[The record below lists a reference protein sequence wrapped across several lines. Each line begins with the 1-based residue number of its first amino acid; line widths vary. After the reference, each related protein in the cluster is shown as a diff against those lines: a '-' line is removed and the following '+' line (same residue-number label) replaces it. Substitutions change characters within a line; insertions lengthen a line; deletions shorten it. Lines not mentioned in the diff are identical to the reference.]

1 MARDGTAGRFHARC
15 HPARHAAREE
25 ITMPPLAERNL
36 LHDKVR
42 LTVTLTGIVFA
53 VVLIVVELGLFV
65 GFTVT
70 TSNLIDNSG
79 ADLWVTSKNVPYV
92 EQGVPFSERK
102 LYQVRAVSGVAK
114 AEKLITRW
122 VEWKRPDGRQESVQV
137 VCMDVDEPLGRPWNL
152 VQGRIDDLKRPDAI
166 IMDEIYRQK
175 LGVDHAEQVFEIN
188 GKRALVVGF
197 TRGIRAFTTSPYVF
211 TTFKRAQQYA
221 NIPDDQTVYILVKL
235 APGANLEQ
243 VRREILDHVK
253 DVQVVTNH
261 EFSRMTQVYW
271 MFTTGAGVAVLL
283 AAVLGLVVGFVVVAQ
298 TIYATTMDHL
308 REFGT
313 LKAMGAPNSYVYRV
327 IIKQAAI
334 SAVIGYFLGMIVS
347 IFVVH
352 ASQKGGAAIL
362 MPVPMAIGMFF
373 LTLLMC
379 VGAALVSINK
389 VTRLDPAM
397 VFKG

>member
-1 MARDGTAGRFHARC
+1 
-15 HPARHAAREE
+15 
-25 ITMPPLAERNL
+25 MPPLAQRNL
-36 LHDKVR
+36 FHDKVR
-42 LTVTLTGIVFA
+42 LAVTLTGIVFA

-79 ADLWVTSKNVPYV
+79 ADLWVTSKHVPYV

-102 LYQVRAVSGVAK
+102 VYQVRAVPGVAK

-137 VCMDVDEPLGRPWNL
+137 VGLNVDENLGRPWNL
-152 VQGRIDDLKRPDAI
+152 VQGRVEDLKRPDAI

-175 LGVDHAEQVFEIN
+175 LGVDHAEQLFEIN
-188 GKRALVVGF
+188 GKRARVVGF
-197 TRGIRAFTTSPYVF
+197 TQGIRAFTTSPYVF
-211 TTFKRAQQYA
+211 TTFKRAQEYA
-221 NIPDDQTVYILVKL
+221 NVPDNQTTYILVKL
-235 APGANLEQ
+235 APGVNPEQ
-243 VRREILDHVK
+243 VRHDILDRVK
-253 DVQVVTNH
+253 DVDVVTNR
-261 EFSRMTQVYW
+261 EFSRMTQFYW

-283 AAVLGLVVGFVVVAQ
+283 AALLGLVVGFVVVAQ

-313 LKAMGAPNSYVYRV
+313 LKAMGAPNSYVYKV
-327 IIKQAAI
+327 IVKQAAI
-334 SAVIGYFLGMIVS
+334 SAVIGYLLGMIVS
-347 IFVVH
+347 VFVVH

-362 MPVPMAIGMFF
+362 MPTPMAIGMFF
-373 LTLLMC
+373 LTLFMC